1 MARFEAVQRA
11 EQYCA
16 GYKQPGIALLQ
27 KGSEIVHIG
36 ILAKSAIIL
45 LPPSSK
51 ILPPQ
56 YIKRLIKRIMVCW
69 QALLTTQVGNP
80 GQNETVDRA
89 MSHTVRHKKM
99 LLTRLKKI
107 QGQSTALEKMLNREH
122 ECAEILQQLAAI
134 RGAVNGMML
143 QVIQGHLTD
152 HVVKEPDETQREA
165 DLETV
170 MQVIK
175 SYLK

>member
-1 MARFEAVQRA
+1 
-11 EQYCA
+11 
-16 GYKQPGIALLQ
+16 
-27 KGSEIVHIG
+27 
-36 ILAKSAIIL
+36 
-45 LPPSSK
+45 
-51 ILPPQ
+51 
-56 YIKRLIKRIMVCW
+56 
-69 QALLTTQVGNP
+69 
-80 GQNETVDRA
+80 

-107 QGQSTALEKMLNREH
+107 QGQSTALEMLNREH

>member
-1 MARFEAVQRA
+1 MKRWIVQCHIQFDTKDVTDPA
-11 EQYCA
+11 EEN
-16 GYKQPGIALLQ
+16 
-27 KGSEIVHIG
+27 S
-36 ILAKSAIIL
+36 
-45 LPPSSK
+45 
-51 ILPPQ
+51 
-56 YIKRLIKRIMVCW
+56 
-69 QALLTTQVGNP
+69 
-80 GQNETVDRA
+80 
-89 MSHTVRHKKM
+89 
-99 LLTRLKKI
+99 
-107 QGQSTALEKMLNREH
+107 GQSTALEKMLNREH

>member
-1 MARFEAVQRA
+1 M
-11 EQYCA
+11 
-16 GYKQPGIALLQ
+16 L
-27 KGSEIVHIG
+27 
-36 ILAKSAIIL
+36 
-45 LPPSSK
+45 
-51 ILPPQ
+51 
-56 YIKRLIKRIMVCW
+56 CW
-69 QALLTTQVGNP
+69 QALLMMKVGNH

-107 QGQSTALEKMLNREH
+107 QWQSSALEKMLYREH
-122 ECAEILQQLAAI
+122 ECAEVLQQLAAI

-152 HVVKEPDETQREA
+152 HVVKEPEETQREA

>member
-1 MARFEAVQRA
+1 
-11 EQYCA
+11 
-16 GYKQPGIALLQ
+16 
-27 KGSEIVHIG
+27 
-36 ILAKSAIIL
+36 
-45 LPPSSK
+45 
-51 ILPPQ
+51 
-56 YIKRLIKRIMVCW
+56 
-69 QALLTTQVGNP
+69 
-80 GQNETVDRA
+80 

-134 RGAVNGMML
+134 SGAVNGMML

>member
-1 MARFEAVQRA
+1 MM
-11 EQYCA
+11 
-16 GYKQPGIALLQ
+16 K
-27 KGSEIVHIG
+27 
-36 ILAKSAIIL
+36 
-45 LPPSSK
+45 
-51 ILPPQ
+51 
-56 YIKRLIKRIMVCW
+56 
-69 QALLTTQVGNP
+69 VGNH

-107 QGQSTALEKMLNREH
+107 QG
-122 ECAEILQQLAAI
+122 
-134 RGAVNGMML
+134 
-143 QVIQGHLTD
+143 HLTD
-152 HVVKEPDETQREA
+152 HVVKEPEETQREA

>member
-1 MARFEAVQRA
+1 
-11 EQYCA
+11 
-16 GYKQPGIALLQ
+16 
-27 KGSEIVHIG
+27 
-36 ILAKSAIIL
+36 
-45 LPPSSK
+45 
-51 ILPPQ
+51 
-56 YIKRLIKRIMVCW
+56 
-69 QALLTTQVGNP
+69 
-80 GQNETVDRA
+80 
-89 MSHTVRHKKM
+89 MSHTVRDKKK

-107 QGQSTALEKMLNREH
+107 QGQSTALEKMLNSEH
-122 ECAEILQQLAAI
+122 ECAEVLQQLAAI